1 MFKIELPS
9 KKLNLKKT
17 ELLQR
22 FVEVKRNVR
31 LKSKVK
37 RIVRVKSK
45 PKRIV
50 RVKSKDQKIRGKAAL
65 SFFEE
70 KFPNFGVDRFGIKW
84 PILVHKK

>member
-1 MFKIELPS
+1 M
-9 KKLNLKKT
+9 
-17 ELLQR
+17 
-22 FVEVKRNVR
+22 
-31 LKSKVK
+31 K

-84 PILVHKK
+84 PILVHKNEKPTYATVIVKFTITPKKTSSLHF